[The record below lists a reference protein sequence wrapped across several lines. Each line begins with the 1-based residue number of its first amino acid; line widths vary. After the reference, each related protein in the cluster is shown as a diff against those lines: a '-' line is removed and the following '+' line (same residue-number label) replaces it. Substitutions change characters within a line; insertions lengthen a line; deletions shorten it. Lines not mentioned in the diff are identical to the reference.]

1 MLIAEGRLEIIL
13 RTTTITLVIDR
24 LRPAHNKVTKIDET
38 SVENE
43 GREQKLEVPCL

>member
-1 MLIAEGRLEIIL
+1 MVIAEGPLEITI
-13 RTTTITLVIDR
+13 RTTAITLVIDR
-24 LRPAHNKVTKIDET
+24 LTPAHNKVTKRDET